1 MHTKIALIAA
11 LALALAACAKKT
23 ETEVPA
29 PAPAPVPVVAPAAT
43 AEKGPL
49 IAPVLFD
56 TGSTAV
62 IPTQE
67 PAVDAAAE
75 IMKSTE
81 WTVLVLGLAD
91 ASGDPE
97 ANKILSQQRAD
108 AVAAMLAK
116 KSGVPAERIK
126 VHAIGERLA
135 TGTDVQERKVVFV
148 FFEDKGLPLR
158 QVVRQ
163 SGVLGD
169 ALANVRD

>member
-1 MHTKIALIAA
+1 MHTKLALLAA
-11 LALALAACAKKT
+11 LTLAACAKKT
-23 ETEVPA
+23 ETGSPAATPTPA
-29 PAPAPVPVVAPAAT
+29 PAGAA
-43 AEKGPL
+43 AKGPI

-56 TGSTAV
+56 TGSTTV

-75 IMKSTE
+75 ILKSSE

-97 ANKILSQQRAD
+97 ANKILSQKRAD

-116 KSGVPAERIK
+116 KSGVSADRIK

-135 TGTDVQERKVVFV
+135 TGTDVQERKVVFI
-148 FFEDKGLPLR
+148 FFEDRGLPFR

-169 ALANVRD
+169 ALENARD